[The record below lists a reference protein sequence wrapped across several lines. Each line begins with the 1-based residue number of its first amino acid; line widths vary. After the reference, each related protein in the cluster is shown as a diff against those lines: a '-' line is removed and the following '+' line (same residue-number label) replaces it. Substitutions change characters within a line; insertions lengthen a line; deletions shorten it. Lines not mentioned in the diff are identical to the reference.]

1 MKALRPQR
9 DRQLARIHLAK
20 KELAM
25 DDDSY
30 RAMLWSV
37 ARVRS
42 ARDLDDAGRRN
53 VLDHLASC
61 GSPAA
66 RGEIKGR
73 PKGSAATQAQI
84 RKVGALLHQ
93 MRLPWSYAD
102 GVAKQMWHVDK
113 LDWCTSLQLRGVI
126 TALEKEWARRRAREL
141 AEEESGR

>member
-1 MKALRPQR
+1 MQIGREGMRAPAPRLSHRLMRAGLRLSGLR
-9 DRQLARIHLAK
+9 GR
-20 KELAM
+20 
-25 DDDSY
+25 
-30 RAMLWSV
+30 
-37 ARVRS
+37 
-42 ARDLDDAGRRN
+42 GRRN

-102 GVAKQMWHVDK
+102 GIAKQMWHVDK

-126 TALEKEWARRRAREL
+126 TALEKEWAKRRAREL
-141 AEEESGR
+141 AEEAAR